1 MLVDE
6 PCCGPHTRSKSSPL
20 SHTNSEGLSSPS
32 MMKVTLNCSSA
43 PTMFGA
49 STLME
54 VWAKAG
60 MAAITDA
67 NTDRA
72 NAARPFLIETIAL
85 TFLSIDDFRY
95 QFFSFCLDFSAS
107 AFSLFT
113 LS

>member
-1 MLVDE
+1 MERTGLRQPYMAVD
-6 PCCGPHTRSKSSPL
+6 
-20 SHTNSEGLSSPS
+20 
-32 MMKVTLNCSSA
+32 
-43 PTMFGA
+43 A
-49 STLME
+49 STLIE
-54 VWAKAG
+54 PPLLESG
-60 MAAITDA
+60 IRA